1 MIASAV
7 TARSFAIILGALLG
21 ATQISIFAYS
31 ATPNA
36 FMFKTILSTN
46 HKKSHN
52 RDVSINHAVE
62 LELLVPQSDTTHD
75 DATTAITPAVHPSTR
90 NTTSA
95 IRSSLFRRRSL
106 EETTGRL
113 SSSDDND
120 SVIGTLPAMRGG
132 MLASLS
138 SPFHL
143 VRGSAVI
150 GKNLLVAAFLR
161 FANFVGQ
168 TKARCFLLLLFS
180 VLIESYATT
189 LSKQAKD
196 TGNAFLFIRAC
207 FVYLMWYV
215 SLRKSLA
222 RYTPFL
228 ISYRHCVSLLPIVW
242 SASISALRNL
252 TFR

>member
-1 MIASAV
+1 MLASAL
-7 TARSFAIILGALLG
+7 TARSFAIILVLLL

-31 ATPNA
+31 ATPNT

-52 RDVSINHAVE
+52 RDVSINHALE
-62 LELLVPQSDTTHD
+62 LELLVPPSDTTHD
-75 DATTAITPAVHPSTR
+75 DATAAITPALLPSH
-90 NTTSA
+90 NTTSTV
-95 IRSSLFRRRSL
+95 RSNLFRRRSL

-113 SSSDDND
+113 SSSGDLD
-120 SVIGTLPAMRGG
+120 STIGTLPAMRGG

-143 VRGSAVI
+143 LRGSAVI

-196 TGNAFLFIRAC
+196 TGNAFLFVRAC

-215 SLRKSLA
+215 GL
-222 RYTPFL
+222 
-228 ISYRHCVSLLPIVW
+228 
-242 SASISALRNL
+242 
-252 TFR
+252 